1 MKKLLLSIV
10 VVALFS
16 VTVTADDNYDKKV
29 AQNGEILK
37 MMKEELSKNVPKKID
52 PYTTLVA
59 VDVDGLILVSTYEI
73 NTGVK
78 SDESVRKNDMPRM
91 RNAIIQGEC
100 KRSKIHFENGMGIE
114 YRYKNANTKK
124 DIFGIK
130 IELKDCEK
138 FYL

>member
-1 MKKLLLSIV
+1 MLA
-10 VVALFS
+10 VALFS

-59 VDVDGLILVSTYEI
+59 VDVDGLTLVSTYEI

-100 KRSKIHFENGMGIE
+100 KRSKIHFENGMAIE
-114 YRYKNANTKK
+114 YRYKNFNTKK

-130 IELKDCEK
+130 VELKDCEK

>member
-1 MKKLLLSIV
+1 MPALLAVGVI
-10 VVALFS
+10 AK
-16 VTVTADDNYDKKV
+16 DNYEKKV

-37 MMKEELSKNVPKKID
+37 LMKEELSKGIPKKID

-59 VDVDGLILVSTYEI
+59 VDVEGLTLVSTYEI

-91 RNAIIQGEC
+91 RNAIINGEC

-124 DIFGIK
+124 DIFSIK
-130 IELKDCEK
+130 IKLKECEK